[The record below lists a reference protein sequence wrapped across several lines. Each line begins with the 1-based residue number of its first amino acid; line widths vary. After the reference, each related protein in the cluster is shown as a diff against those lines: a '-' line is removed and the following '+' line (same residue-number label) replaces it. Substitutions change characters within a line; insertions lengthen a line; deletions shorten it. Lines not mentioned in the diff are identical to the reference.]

1 MLLSRDP
8 AGNPAERFQKAK
20 RREIKSPCH
29 AFTHSRDF
37 IRASSGCHQAETS
50 SCSCHSYRSAAMASA
65 LQAVGSGKMRG
76 TAPAQQGPPRNPPPS
91 STNLNCQTKDTF
103 SKSAKYSP
111 SFQALPIEDGTKP
124 RKACNEASTRYRTRQ
139 KPGWRKGQN
148 ARPSEGEGAY
158 FRYVTDP
165 ESRRQ
170 GRSLPFITSRC
181 YSALCS
187 SLINDRPSSIAF
199 SFSGIKL

>member
-1 MLLSRDP
+1 MDEKKHALPPRPSRRRVLLSRDP

-37 IRASSGCHQAETS
+37 IRASSECHQAEAS

-124 RKACNEASTRYRTRQ
+124 RKACNETVRPLSHAPKTGMAERA
-139 KPGWRKGQN
+139 KRK
-148 ARPSEGEGAY
+148 A
-158 FRYVTDP
+158 V
-165 ESRRQ
+165 RRR
-170 GRSLPFITSRC
+170 GSVL
-181 YSALCS
+181 
-187 SLINDRPSSIAF
+187 
-199 SFSGIKL
+199 

>member
-1 MLLSRDP
+1 MLSRT
-8 AGNPAERFQKAK
+8 AGTLSGLHPSAIKL
-20 RREIKSPCH
+20 RR
-29 AFTHSRDF
+29 
-37 IRASSGCHQAETS
+37 RA
-50 SCSCHSYRSAAMASA
+50 AAATRTAAPPWPLPSKQSVA
-65 LQAVGSGKMRG
+65 GRCEAPLRPNRVRQGIPLLQARILI
-76 TAPAQQGPPRNPPPS
+76 ARPRILSPSPPS
-91 STNLNCQTKDTF
+91 TPRLSRRSLSRTVRSRARPATKQ
-103 SKSAKYSP
+103 SA
-111 SFQALPIEDGTKP
+111 
-124 RKACNEASTRYRTRQ
+124 RYRTRQ

-158 FRYVTDP
+158 FRYVTEP